1 MITLVTS
8 CQFSPCETPAFRN
21 PPLLRTHQAPSVA
34 VGFGRRPYN
43 FRSSLSLLCLFL
55 VSAAKWTQTLAI
67 AANVSRAV
75 ASGNV

>member
-1 MITLVTS
+1 MLAMD
-8 CQFSPCETPAFRN
+8 PRWLYLDLR
-21 PPLLRTHQAPSVA
+21 LLSSGQRRVSASVGA
-34 VGFGRRPYN
+34 PYN
-43 FRSSLSLLCLFL
+43 FPLPSSSLLCLFL